1 MITYLTSYPFTIPSF
16 MDGMA
21 RTLDIGGT
29 FDLYDED
36 EFDSPEEADG
46 AALYSDWTM
55 IGQDIEKAL
64 QPFC

>member
-1 MITYLTSYPFTIPSF
+1 

-29 FDLYDED
+29 FDVYDEKSD
-36 EFDSPEEADG
+36 YPEEDDA